1 MTKNFFVKVQL
12 SKAAIFSCN
21 TTTRIL
27 ELERK
32 HIKENMSV
40 KFYKLNHKKVNHRD
54 LNKYLSL
61 QLKKIKIDIR
71 GGKVTENKLHL
82 HSL

>member
-1 MTKNFFVKVQL
+1 
-12 SKAAIFSCN
+12 
-21 TTTRIL
+21 
-27 ELERK
+27 
-32 HIKENMSV
+32 MSV

-82 HSL
+82 HS